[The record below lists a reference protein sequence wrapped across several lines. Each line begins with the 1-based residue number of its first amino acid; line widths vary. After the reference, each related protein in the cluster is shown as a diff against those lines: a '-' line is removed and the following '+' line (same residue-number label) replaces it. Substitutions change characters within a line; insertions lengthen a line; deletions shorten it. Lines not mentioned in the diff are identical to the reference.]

1 MNEDQFI
8 QEIFQIAFGFD
19 AHYSTT
25 SDPEFRSFTYEEV
38 VKKISEY
45 SNNAYKYDQL
55 TNILDGKTLDI
66 ILEHYK

>member
-8 QEIFQIAFGFD
+8 QEIFQIAFGFE

-45 SNNAYKYDQL
+45 SNNAYKYDQ
-55 TNILDGKTLDI
+55 
-66 ILEHYK
+66 